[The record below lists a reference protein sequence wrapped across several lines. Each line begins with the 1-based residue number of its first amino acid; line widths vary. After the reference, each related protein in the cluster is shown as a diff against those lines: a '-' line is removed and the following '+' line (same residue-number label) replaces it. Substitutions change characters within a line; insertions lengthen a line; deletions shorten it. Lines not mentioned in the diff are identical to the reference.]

1 MREIYI
7 KRADGG
13 ADLVKALTVD
23 EYPFFQLP
31 EHTHRARRKKKLSYM
46 QLFATFDIETTT
58 IQTDPDEAP
67 EGFMYH
73 WQMDIGGVCVYGR
86 RWEEWLRLMLGMS
99 QWLEL
104 NEERRL
110 VVYVFNLGYEYQ
122 FIKDFLFD
130 ELGGME
136 VFALAR
142 RVPVHVVCGAGFE
155 FRCAYKLTNMNLN
168 KATINE
174 LGVIHPKAVGDLDYY
189 KIRTAE
195 TPLDDT
201 EFGYCISDVVSL
213 YELIERRLINENDT
227 LDSIP
232 LTSTG
237 YVRRVTRA
245 ACRKDKH
252 YRDRVFKKQKM
263 SAEVYTLLK
272 EAGRGGNTHANRYM
286 AGQIWEDVDS
296 ADAASMY
303 PAMQLLKSFPMDKFT
318 YYGDIDDLDELEH
331 MTSHYACL
339 FRVVLTD
346 VHIKNHVPVPYIPSS
361 KLIAR
366 GSGCNYD
373 NGRLLNA
380 PDFIALTITDIDWRI
395 IKEQYDFDYESIL
408 ISDFYY
414 ARYGYLPQP
423 IRDTVM
429 KYFRDKTELKYRI
442 SIETDPEEKK
452 NLKYLYAKSKNRL
465 NAIFGMM
472 YTNPVRTEISVSKS
486 GEWVEEI
493 PSVSD
498 ALEKFYKSRN
508 SFLVY
513 AWGVWTTSAARAHL
527 QRLLDITG
535 DDTLYCDTDSDKFI
549 SSPEI
554 LRRLDLLNDDIKRE
568 CEERGAFVDVGGR
581 RYYMGIFELET
592 AGNSYKRFVT
602 LGAKKYAYEDKDG
615 FHITISGVQKD
626 KGAEEM
632 EKIENF
638 RPGFIFRKAGGRT
651 LYYNDVGKHT
661 ITVDGC
667 TMTTASNIGM
677 VDSTYELGI
686 TDEYAALT
694 GINVYKEV
702 K

>member
-1 MREIYI
+1 
-7 KRADGG
+7 
-13 ADLVKALTVD
+13 
-23 EYPFFQLP
+23 
-31 EHTHRARRKKKLSYM
+31 
-46 QLFATFDIETTT
+46 
-58 IQTDPDEAP
+58 
-67 EGFMYH
+67 
-73 WQMDIGGVCVYGR
+73 
-86 RWEEWLRLMLGMS
+86 
-99 QWLEL
+99 
-104 NEERRL
+104 
-110 VVYVFNLGYEYQ
+110 
-122 FIKDFLFD
+122 
-130 ELGGME
+130 
-136 VFALAR
+136 
-142 RVPVHVVCGAGFE
+142 
-155 FRCAYKLTNMNLN
+155 
-168 KATINE
+168 
-174 LGVIHPKAVGDLDYY
+174 
-189 KIRTAE
+189 
-195 TPLDDT
+195 
-201 EFGYCISDVVSL
+201 
-213 YELIERRLINENDT
+213 
-227 LDSIP
+227 
-232 LTSTG
+232 
-237 YVRRVTRA
+237 
-245 ACRKDKH
+245 
-252 YRDRVFKKQKM
+252 
-263 SAEVYTLLK
+263 
-272 EAGRGGNTHANRYM
+272 
-286 AGQIWEDVDS
+286 
-296 ADAASMY
+296 
-303 PAMQLLKSFPMDKFT
+303 MDKFT

-331 MTSHYACL
+331 MTSHFACL

-346 VHIKNHVPVPYIPSS
+346 VHIKKHVPVPYISS
-361 KLIAR
+361 SNLIAR
-366 GSGCNYD
+366 GSGCTYD

-380 PDFIALTITDIDWRI
+380 PDFIAITITDIDWRI
-395 IKEQYDFDYESIL
+395 IKEQYDFNYDNIL

-429 KYFRDKTELKYRI
+429 QYFRDKTELKYKI

-486 GEWVEEI
+486 GEWTEEI
-493 PSVSD
+493 PAVSD

-513 AWGVWTTSAARAHL
+513 SWGVWTTAHARAHL

-554 LRRLDLLNDDIKRE
+554 LRCLDLLNDEIKRE

-592 AGNSYKRFVT
+592 AGNPYKRFVT

-632 EKIENF
+632 GKIENF

-651 LYYNDVGKHT
+651 LYYNDVGKHE

-677 VDSTYELGI
+677 IDSTYELGI